1 MKCLFIIIN
10 ILCFTRLCGQN
21 ELPLQLLQK
30 LKNQDERIDIISKRF
45 SQSGTPLEAVF
56 HNHPKNILTTNR
68 GIFIFINGTG
78 RLYQLTDST
87 ARNFTRIDSTLF
99 WGYNNGC
106 FPFTYKNDLYNLG
119 GTGIWRSNG
128 QLRKYNF
135 YSHEWDIIPLNQE
148 IPISFGYKEGL
159 VWYDQKNGVIYTGN
173 YTPANSAIIDKE
185 NYNTQQECMMLNLE
199 TQQWSY
205 AGNLTEKVLE
215 ILPKSVNLAS
225 TPKGLLVANQLKYFL
240 FDFSANQLLESTDS
254 HAELQS
260 LIKGN
265 DTSIIFYSRGFFY
278 KTNRTQFDSFPF
290 RSNEWVFKTPIYK
303 KSLKFYFAKWRV
315 PILLL
320 VISLLLIWL
329 RVFVQK
335 YKAKIIQ
342 NYQDAQKQTGIEK
355 SQTLPSFSD
364 SEWSVI
370 SLIYKNS
377 KNLKKTY
384 IDEINQTLGLQNRS
398 IEIQKAQRHKNFS
411 SINKKFQEI
420 YNRILI
426 SNEKLPMD
434 KRSLLFF
441 IEKENLEI
449 LDKHKEKF

>member
-10 ILCFTRLCGQN
+10 ILCFTRLWGQN
-21 ELPLQLLQK
+21 ELPLLLLQK

-56 HNHPKNILTTNR
+56 HNHSKNILTTDS

-159 VWYDQKNGVIYTGN
+159 VWYNQKKGVIYTGN

-185 NYNTQQECMMLNLE
+185 NYITQQECMMLNLE

-265 DTSIIFYSRGFFY
+265 DTSMIFYSKGFFY
-278 KTNRTQFDSFPF
+278 KSNGNQLDSIPF
-290 RSNEWVFKTPIYK
+290 RSNDWVFKTPIYK

-342 NYQDAQKQTGIEK
+342 NYQDAQKQMGIEK

-377 KNLKKTY
+377 KDLKKTY

-411 SINKKFQEI
+411 SINKKFQELH
-420 YNRILI
+420 NRILI